1 MEKIEAIIMPFKLD
15 ELKRALSDAGFVSMT
30 ISEVYD
36 SGRQNG
42 QSEMYRG
49 REFTVDF
56 LPKLKVEVVVPDERA
71 DAVVSLICR
80 VSKTG
85 SIGDGRVFVS
95 SLKDVIGIRPGE
107 HGERAIGEDP
117 KRLHGRP
124 ISPGLPVDVV
134 RPTGIARDP
143 DSKRNDVEKIMA
155 TALPSLAD
163 YLVAERPG
171 RVYREIIAIME
182 RPLFAHVLG
191 LTDGNQSRAAHLLG
205 LNRNT
210 FHSRCRQYGLLS
222 SAQPKN
228 NRADGTARAG
238 SDVFEGA
245 RVGLSSPS

>member
-117 KRLHGRP
+117 ERLHGRP
-124 ISPGLPVDVV
+124 IPPGLPVDVV

-143 DSKRNDVEKIMA
+143 DSKRNNVEKIMA
-155 TALPSLAD
+155 TALPSLTD
-163 YLVAERPG
+163 YLIAERPG

-182 RPLFAHVLG
+182 RPLFVHVLA
-191 LTDGNQSRAAHLLG
+191 LTDGNQRRAAHLLG

-210 FHSRCRQYGLLS
+210 FHSRCRRYGLLS
-222 SAQPKN
+222 SAQ
-228 NRADGTARAG
+228 ARIRHGRHDPSG
-238 SDVFEGA
+238 SA
-245 RVGLSSPS
+245 S

>member
-1 MEKIEAIIMPFKLD
+1 MEKIEAIIVPFKLD

-71 DAVVSLICR
+71 DAVVSLICS

-85 SIGDGRVFVS
+85 SIGGRVFVS

-117 KRLHGRP
+117 ERLHGRP
-124 ISPGLPVDVV
+124 IPPGLPVDVV

-143 DSKRNDVEKIMA
+143 DSKRNNVEKIMA
-155 TALPSLAD
+155 TALPSLTD
-163 YLVAERPG
+163 YLIAERPG

-182 RPLFAHVLG
+182 RPLFVHVLA
-191 LTDGNQSRAAHLLG
+191 LTDGNQRRAAHLLG

-210 FHSRCRQYGLLS
+210 FHSRCRRHGLLS
-222 SAQPKN
+222 SAAQPKN
-228 NRADGTARAG
+228 NRGVR
-238 SDVFEGA
+238 
-245 RVGLSSPS
+245 RV

>member
-1 MEKIEAIIMPFKLD
+1 MEKIEAIIVPFKLD

-42 QSEMYRG
+42 QTEMYQG

-71 DAVVSLICR
+71 DAVVSLICS

-85 SIGDGRVFVS
+85 SIGGRVFVS

-117 KRLHGRP
+117 ERLHGRP
-124 ISPGLPVDVV
+124 IPPGLPVDVV

-155 TALPSLAD
+155 TALPSLTD
-163 YLVAERPG
+163 YLIAERPG

-182 RPLFAHVLG
+182 RPLFVHVLA
-191 LTDGNQSRAAHLLG
+191 LTDGNQRRAAHLLG

-228 NRADGTARAG
+228 NRGVR
-238 SDVFEGA
+238 
-245 RVGLSSPS
+245 RV